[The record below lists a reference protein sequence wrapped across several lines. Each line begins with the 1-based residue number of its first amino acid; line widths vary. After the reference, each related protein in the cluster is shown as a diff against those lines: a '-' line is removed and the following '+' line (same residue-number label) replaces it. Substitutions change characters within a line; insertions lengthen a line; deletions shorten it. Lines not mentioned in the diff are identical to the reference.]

1 MNAAQTAARL
11 CLPASRS
18 ALSGEIVVFV
28 MSLLR
33 WIYSVTPAALIGLSL
48 TDVEERET
56 GEVFLLPLKTLF
68 RVSLLSERLLLLDV
82 FFFCWNTKPPLAF
95 RQTPSSHFTAI
106 KDTLSCFF
114 FVVVVV
120 KLNSGPVSSTCTQF
134 TFYETQKLQ
143 GSADD

>member
-82 FFFCWNTKPPLAF
+82 FFFFVGIQSLLLLSDRLHLLTSQLSK
-95 RQTPSSHFTAI
+95 
-106 KDTLSCFF
+106 TL
-114 FVVVVV
+114 
-120 KLNSGPVSSTCTQF
+120 
-134 TFYETQKLQ
+134 
-143 GSADD
+143 